1 MTPQNKGPR
10 RWWICQT
17 PGFDGDAYDTDPRT
31 WNNGAKKRE
40 PTEVVEASSFDQ
52 LKAELEL
59 ANNRLTESIAY
70 NEATQEELELAD
82 EDKVKI
88 WKELTAA
95 REAIEKE
102 KKCHSL
108 AKLACEQLIKER
120 TTYRTIDS
128 LLGDNGEIC
137 ELHDDIEALEA
148 KCEDYKTQCE
158 KLLEYL
164 KDVIRNSYDIL
175 AKKHCS
181 NGLAEHEAWLKEQK

>member
-1 MTPQNKGPR
+1 MSRVHLIYIHDILKIIGDFNMSEPR
-10 RWWICQT
+10 RWWIDPDDLVSVFSNMSDDIKLRCICVVT
-17 PGFDGDAYDTDPRT
+17 AKAYD
-31 WNNGAKKRE
+31 E
-40 PTEVVEASSFDQ
+40 
-52 LKAELEL
+52 LKAKYKALENDAGQL
-59 ANNRLTESIAY
+59 AHNSTINLGRVLNA
-70 NEATQEELELAD
+70 AKEE
-82 EDKVKI
+82 
-88 WKELTAA
+88 
-95 REAIEKE
+95 IEKE

-164 KDVIRNSYDIL
+164 KDVIRNSSDIL

-181 NGLAEHEAWLKEQK
+181 NGLAEHETWLKEQK